1 MQVIIL
7 FYFFLVGMD
16 SCGVLGENCGSFG
29 YFLGEESLFFKL
41 VVFILGCIFELFGK
55 FLKLE
60 VQE

>member
-1 MQVIIL
+1 
-7 FYFFLVGMD
+7 MD

-60 VQE
+60 V